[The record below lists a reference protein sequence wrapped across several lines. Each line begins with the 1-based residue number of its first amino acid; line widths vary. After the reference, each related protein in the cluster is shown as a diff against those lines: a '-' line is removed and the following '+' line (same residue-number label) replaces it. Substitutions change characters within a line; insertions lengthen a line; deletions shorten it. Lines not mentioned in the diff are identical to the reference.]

1 MVKLRPAEPA
11 DIESLLD
18 LLKALFSIEQDFTP
32 DRERQRRGLEKLLEA
47 RDGAYAVVAEQG
59 GEVVG
64 MATIQT
70 WISTDEGGPAGV
82 IEDLVVSESYR
93 GRGIGQAIMNHL
105 VSWAEQRGLS
115 RLQLLADRDNRSAL
129 EFYRKQGW
137 STTRLIALR
146 KNR

>member
-1 MVKLRPAEPA
+1 MVNLRPAEPA

-18 LLKALFSIEQDFTP
+18 LLEALFTIEQDFTP

-47 RDGAYAVVAEQG
+47 RGAYAVVAEYE
-59 GEVVG
+59 GEIIG

-70 WISTDEGGPAGV
+70 LISTAEGGPAGV

-146 KNR
+146 MNR

>member
-1 MVKLRPAEPA
+1 MFKLRAAEPA

-18 LLKALFSIEQDFTP
+18 LLEVLFTIEQDFTP
-32 DRERQRRGLEKLLEA
+32 DRERQRRGLEKLLA
-47 RDGAYAVVAEQG
+47 ASGAYAVVAEHD

-70 WISTDEGGPAGV
+70 LISTAEGGPAGV
-82 IEDLVVSESYR
+82 IEDLVVSEVHR

-105 VSWAEQRGLS
+105 ASWAEHKGLS

-129 EFYRKQGW
+129 EFYRNQGW
-137 STTRLIALR
+137 STTRLIAVR
-146 KNR
+146 KDR

>member
-1 MVKLRPAEPA
+1 MLKPRAAEPA

-18 LLKALFSIEQDFTP
+18 LLEALFTIEQDFAP
-32 DRERQRRGLEKLLEA
+32 DRKRQRRGLEKLLA
-47 RDGAYAVVAEQG
+47 AKGAYVVVAEYE

-70 WISTDEGGPAGV
+70 LISTAEGGPAGV
-82 IEDLVVSESYR
+82 IEDLVVSESHR

-105 VSWAEQRGLS
+105 LSWAEHKGLS
-115 RLQLLADRDNRSAL
+115 RLQLLADRDNRPAL
-129 EFYRKQGW
+129 KFYRKQGW